1 VYDKSGLS
9 QSQSLPSSTHQSLKA
24 LRQKYFVLQKISF
37 TSMPQ
42 LVLGIDAAWTA
53 RHPSGVA
60 LVSVPQ
66 RGRPRLL
73 RIARSYAEFCDL
85 QLNGKIDWATKTRGT
100 APNIPALLAACQAL
114 AGQTPSV
121 VALDIPLG
129 PQPIIGRRASDKMVT
144 SAYIRRKA
152 GTHSPTAE
160 RPGPISRMLFGQ
172 LSACGFKWLHAKAS
186 TRHEKNT
193 RLFIEAYPHP
203 AIIELLGLNERLRY
217 KVGKLKK
224 YWPELDRAAQ
234 RKKVV
239 QQLNRLR
246 AALDDEILDVKK
258 WLPAAASFLKNGPV
272 SRLKGCEDALDAV
285 VCAWIG
291 CEFLAGRCVAYGDE
305 ESAIWLPRPR
315 R

>member
-1 VYDKSGLS
+1 
-9 QSQSLPSSTHQSLKA
+9 
-24 LRQKYFVLQKISF
+24 
-37 TSMPQ
+37 MPQ

-53 RHPSGVA
+53 HHPTGIA

-73 RIARSYAEFCDL
+73 RVARSYQEFCNL
-85 QLNGKIDWATKTRGT
+85 QRDREIDWQTKTRGT
-100 APNIPALLAACQAL
+100 APNVPALLAACQAF
-114 AGQTPSV
+114 AGQMPSV
-121 VALDIPLG
+121 IALDIPLG
-129 PQPIIGRRASDKMVT
+129 PQPITGRRTADKMVT

-160 RPGPISRMLFGQ
+160 RPGPISRLLFEQ
-172 LSACGFKWLHAKAS
+172 LSACGFKWLHAKALLRQQQNS
-186 TRHEKNT
+186 RV
-193 RLFIEAYPHP
+193 FIEAYPHP
-203 AIIELLGLNERLRY
+203 AIIELLALNERLRY
-217 KVGKLKK
+217 KVSKLQK

-246 AALDDEILDVKK
+246 AALAEEIIDVKK
-258 WLPAAASFLKNGPV
+258 WLPTAASFYKNGQAAH
-272 SRLKGCEDALDAV
+272 LKGCEDALDAV

-305 ESAIWLPRPR
+305 DSAIWLPRPR
-315 R
+315 RRFIKRKF